1 MADLPRFGANEF
13 YLVETDPL
21 AIREQL
27 RAALADLLGRDVL
40 DSDPHMVLASAFM
53 PFLVQGQAS
62 ADAAAKATLRAFA
75 VGADLDRIADSTC
88 VVGYMDRLPARG
100 AILACIVSVTVERP
114 VYASASTVTVTV
126 EASRNITVGGADLT
140 LSGRAQY
147 SVSFGVNVASSEL
160 VLPVYL
166 TCSEPGAEYN
176 GLFREFLPGDTPV
189 ADDDISVSVSAVDES
204 GEPCEVSDVSA
215 LRCGSTYGG
224 ADAEDDDSFA
234 RRVAW
239 QAKALRV
246 PGSYEYFLL
255 LLSGLHL
262 LASSFV
268 SQRVDTDG
276 RIVMAWCD
284 KAGYYADHGGYILTD
299 KGPAYDEFRDA
310 VQSSLLVEQR
320 VMAYPA
326 QEFEHRYAVAY
337 KLPATT
343 SDVTSARAA
352 IDKAWRAYLADHAW
366 HCGAILN
373 TAEMQA
379 VLSGAGA
386 SEIQVATT
394 ASDYEVLP
402 ADTMIPDHKILIAYL
417 GLSVDSADPA
427 GSDGEE
433 ITP

>member
-27 RAALADLLGRDVL
+27 RAALAELLGRDVL

-100 AILACIVSVTVERP
+100 AILACIVPVTVTRS
-114 VYASASTVTVTV
+114 VYTAASTVTVTV
-126 EASRNITVGGADLT
+126 DASRDVAVGGVDLT
-140 LSGRAQY
+140 FSGRAQY
-147 SVSFGVNVASSEL
+147 SVSFNAAVASRAL

-166 TCSEPGAEYN
+166 TCYEPGAQYN
-176 GLFREFLPGDTPV
+176 GLFSALGDQPV
-189 ADDDISVSVSAVDES
+189 VDSDISANVSAVDEF
-204 GEPCEVSDVSA
+204 GDPCEVSDVSA

-234 RRVAW
+234 LRVAW

-255 LLSGLHL
+255 LLSGLRL
-262 LASSFV
+262 LASSYV

-284 KAGYYADHGGYILTD
+284 KAGYYADHGGYTLTD

-310 VQSSLLVEQR
+310 VQGSLLVEQR

-326 QEFEHRYAVAY
+326 QEFEHSYGITY

-352 IDKAWRAYLADHAW
+352 VDKAWRAYLASHAW

-373 TAEMQA
+373 VAEMQA
-379 VLSGAGA
+379 VLSDAGA
-386 SEIQVATT
+386 SEIQVATA

>member
-27 RAALADLLGRDVL
+27 RAALAELLGRDVL

-53 PFLVQGQAS
+53 PFFVQGQAS

-100 AILACIVSVTVERP
+100 AILACIVPVTVTRS
-114 VYASASTVTVTV
+114 VYTSASTVTVTV
-126 EASRNITVGGADLT
+126 EASLDVTAGGVDLT
-140 LSGRAQY
+140 FSGRAQY
-147 SVSFGVNVASSEL
+147 SVDFNAAVSSRAL
-160 VLPVYL
+160 VFPVYL
-166 TCSEPGAEYN
+166 TCSESGAQYN
-176 GLFREFLPGDTPV
+176 GLFGAPGDQPV
-189 ADDDISVSVSAVDES
+189 ADDEISVSVSAVDES
-204 GEPCEVSDVSA
+204 GEPCEVSEVSA

-224 ADAEDDDSFA
+224 VDVEDDDSFA

-255 LLSGLHL
+255 LLSGPRL
-262 LASSFV
+262 LASSYV

-284 KAGYYADHGGYILTD
+284 KAGYYAGHGGYTLTAN
-299 KGPAYDEFRDA
+299 GPAYDEFRDA
-310 VQSSLLVEQR
+310 VQGSLLVEQR

-326 QEFEHRYAVAY
+326 REFERQYSVAY

-352 IDKAWRAYLADHAW
+352 VDKAWRAYLADHAW

-373 TAEMQA
+373 IAEMQA

-402 ADTMIPDHKILIAYL
+402 ADTMIPDHNILIAYL

>member
-27 RAALADLLGRDVL
+27 RAALAELLGRDVL

-53 PFLVQGQAS
+53 PFFVQGQAS

-100 AILACIVSVTVERP
+100 AILACIVPVTVTRA
-114 VYASASTVTVTV
+114 VYTAASTVTVTV
-126 EASRNITVGGADLT
+126 EASRDVTVGGADLT
-140 LSGRAQY
+140 FSGRSQY
-147 SVSFGVNVASSEL
+147 SVSFNAAVASRTL

-166 TCSEPGAEYN
+166 TCSEPSAQYN
-176 GLFREFLPGDTPV
+176 GLFSALGDQPV
-189 ADDDISVSVSAVDES
+189 ADGDISANVSAVDES
-204 GEPCEVSDVSA
+204 GDMCEVSDVSA

-262 LASSFV
+262 LASSYV

-284 KAGYYADHGGYILTD
+284 KAGYYADHGGYTLTD

-310 VQSSLLVEQR
+310 VQGSLLVEQR

-326 QEFEHRYAVAY
+326 QEFEHSYGVTY

-352 IDKAWRAYLADHAW
+352 VDKAWRAYLASHAW

-373 TAEMQA
+373 VAEMQA

-386 SEIQVATT
+386 SEIQVATA

>member
-21 AIREQL
+21 ALREQL
-27 RAALADLLGRDVL
+27 RAALAELLGRDVL

-100 AILACIVSVTVERP
+100 AILACIVPATVTRSVYT
-114 VYASASTVTVTV
+114 SASTVTVTV
-126 EASRNITVGGADLT
+126 EASRDVTVGDVGLT
-140 LSGRAQY
+140 FSGRAQY
-147 SVSFGVNVASSEL
+147 SVRFNAAVASRAL

-166 TCSEPGAEYN
+166 ICSEPGAQYN
-176 GLFREFLPGDTPV
+176 GLFSALGDQPV
-189 ADDDISVSVSAVDES
+189 VDGDISANVSVVDES
-204 GEPCEVSDVSA
+204 GNPCEVSDVSA

-224 ADAEDDDSFA
+224 ADAEGDESFA

-255 LLSGLHL
+255 LLSGLRL
-262 LASSFV
+262 LASSYV
-268 SQRVDTDG
+268 SQRVDADG

-284 KAGYYADHGGYILTD
+284 KAYYYADHGGYTLTD

-326 QEFEHRYAVAY
+326 REFANSYGVSY

-352 IDKAWRAYLADHAW
+352 VDRAWRAYLASHAW

-373 TAEMQA
+373 VAEMQA
-379 VLSGAGA
+379 VLSDAGA
-386 SEIQVATT
+386 SEIQVATA

>member
-27 RAALADLLGRDVL
+27 RAALAELLGRDVL

-53 PFLVQGQAS
+53 PFFVQGQAS

-100 AILACIVSVTVERP
+100 AILACIVPVTVTRA
-114 VYASASTVTVTV
+114 VYTSASTVTVTV
-126 EASRNITVGGADLT
+126 EASRDVTVGDVGLT
-140 LSGRAQY
+140 FSGRAQY
-147 SVSFGVNVASSEL
+147 SVSFNAAVSSRAL

-166 TCSEPGAEYN
+166 TCSEPGAQYN
-176 GLFREFLPGDTPV
+176 GLFSAPGDQPV
-189 ADDDISVSVSAVDES
+189 VDGEISANVSAADEL

-224 ADAEDDDSFA
+224 ADTEGDDSFA

-255 LLSGLHL
+255 LLSGLCL
-262 LASSFV
+262 LASSYV

-284 KAGYYADHGGYILTD
+284 KAIVAPVT
-299 KGPAYDEFRDA
+299 
-310 VQSSLLVEQR
+310 QR
-320 VMAYPA
+320 
-326 QEFEHRYAVAY
+326 EC
-337 KLPATT
+337 L
-343 SDVTSARAA
+343 
-352 IDKAWRAYLADHAW
+352 
-366 HCGAILN
+366 
-373 TAEMQA
+373 
-379 VLSGAGA
+379 
-386 SEIQVATT
+386 
-394 ASDYEVLP
+394 
-402 ADTMIPDHKILIAYL
+402 
-417 GLSVDSADPA
+417 
-427 GSDGEE
+427 
-433 ITP
+433 

>member
-27 RAALADLLGRDVL
+27 RAALAELLGRDVL

-88 VVGYMDRLPARG
+88 VVGYMDRLPACG
-100 AILACIVSVTVERP
+100 AILACIVPVTVTRS
-114 VYASASTVTVTV
+114 VYTAASTVTVTV
-126 EASRNITVGGADLT
+126 EASRDVAVGGVDLT
-140 LSGRAQY
+140 FSGRAQY
-147 SVSFGVNVASSEL
+147 SVSFSAAVSSRAL

-166 TCSEPGAEYN
+166 TCSEPGAQYN
-176 GLFREFLPGDTPV
+176 GLFGALGDQPV
-189 ADDDISVSVSAVDES
+189 VDGDISANVSAVDES

-255 LLSGLHL
+255 LLSGLRL
-262 LASSFV
+262 LASSYV

-284 KAGYYADHGGYILTD
+284 KAGYYADHGGYTLTD

-310 VQSSLLVEQR
+310 VQGSLLVEQR

-326 QEFEHRYAVAY
+326 QEFEHSYGVSY

-352 IDKAWRAYLADHAW
+352 VDKAWRAYLSSHAW

-373 TAEMQA
+373 VAEMQA
-379 VLSGAGA
+379 VLSSAGA
-386 SEIQVATT
+386 SEIQVATA